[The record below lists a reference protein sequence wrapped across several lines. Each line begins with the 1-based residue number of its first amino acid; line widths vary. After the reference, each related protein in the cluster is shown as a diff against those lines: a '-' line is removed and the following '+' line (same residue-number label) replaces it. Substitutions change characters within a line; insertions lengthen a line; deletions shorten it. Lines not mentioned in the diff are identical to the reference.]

1 MLLKVLINAVFSICI
16 ALIMSPIV
24 LSLMRKVK
32 AGQPI
37 LHYVDNHTSKAGT
50 PTMGGLIFLI
60 SALGVSISTLPP
72 ISSPLFVAI
81 LGVVGYAFV
90 GISDDI
96 SKVKSKRNMGLT
108 PAQKLVG
115 QISLSLILSVYAY
128 FSNYLPDGIVIPFFG
143 EVQLG
148 WYRIILDTIALVA
161 IVNCVN
167 LTDGLDGLVSMSG
180 SVACVAFSII
190 LILSAQIYS
199 YTHIYTHLME
209 LSAFGMAFGG
219 GIFAFIV
226 LNSFPAKIFMGDTGS
241 LAIGGVLGI
250 LAVFSGNTLYLLLIG
265 LVYVISGVSVIMQV
279 IYFKLTH
286 KRIFLMAPFHHHLE
300 RRGIHEN
307 KIVAIYTV
315 TSVLVAMVSIIF
327 YVR

>member
-16 ALIMSPIV
+16 ALVMSPIV
-24 LSLMRKVK
+24 LSLMRKMR

-72 ISSPLFVAI
+72 MASPLFVAI
-81 LGVVGYAFV
+81 LGVIGYALV
-90 GISDDI
+90 GISDDV
-96 SKVKSKRNMGLT
+96 SKVKSKRNKGLS
-108 PAQKLVG
+108 PSQKLVG
-115 QISLSLILSVYAY
+115 QIALSLILSVYAY
-128 FSNYLPDGIVIPFFG
+128 FSNYLPDGMVIPFFG
-143 EVQLG
+143 EIQLG
-148 WYRIILDTIALVA
+148 WFRIILDTIALVA

-190 LILSAQIYS
+190 LILSAEVYS
-199 YTHIYTHLME
+199 YTHIYTHLID

-219 GIFAFIV
+219 GLFAFIV

-241 LAIGGVLGI
+241 LSIGGVLGI
-250 LAVFSGNTLYLLLIG
+250 LAVFSGNTFYLLLIG
-265 LVYVISGVSVIMQV
+265 IVYVISGASVIMQV

-300 RRGIHEN
+300 RIGIHEN

-315 TSVLVAMVSIIF
+315 ISVLVAMVSIIF

>member
-24 LSLMRKVK
+24 LSLMRRVR

-60 SALGVSISTLPP
+60 SALGVSISMLPP
-72 ISSPLFVAI
+72 IASPLFVAI
-81 LGVVGYAFV
+81 LGVIGYALV

-96 SKVKSKRNMGLT
+96 SKVKSKQNLGLT

-115 QISLSLILSVYAY
+115 QIVLSLILSIYAY
-128 FSNYLPDGIVIPFFG
+128 FSNYLPDGIVIPFLG

-180 SVACVAFSII
+180 SVACVAFGIVV
-190 LILSAQIYS
+190 ILSAQIYS
-199 YTHIYTHLME
+199 YTHIYTHLID
-209 LSAFGMAFGG
+209 LSAFAMAFGG
-219 GIFAFIV
+219 GLFAFIV

-241 LAIGGVLGI
+241 LSIGGVLGI

-265 LVYVISGVSVIMQV
+265 LVYAISGLSVIMQV

-300 RRGIHEN
+300 RIGIHEN

-315 TSVLVAMVSIIF
+315 VTVLVSMISIIF